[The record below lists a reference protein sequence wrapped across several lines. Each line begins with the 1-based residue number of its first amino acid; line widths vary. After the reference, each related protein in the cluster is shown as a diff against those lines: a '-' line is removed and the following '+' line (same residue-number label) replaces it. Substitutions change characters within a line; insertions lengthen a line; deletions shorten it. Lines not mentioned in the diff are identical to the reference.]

1 MFLSW
6 SHMCFVLVSQTISDC
21 LIFKTNE
28 KTLWCS
34 LTKSLLQHI
43 EQGSWNMNCLTNI
56 IIFKYK
62 QQYKPICLSKTSD
75 KNTISLFS
83 TLPQWLRT
91 SYVAKFI
98 GFPDPL
104 EPDHAI
110 YINIWMSYI
119 HVNLTTLAQKS

>member
-1 MFLSW
+1 
-6 SHMCFVLVSQTISDC
+6 
-21 LIFKTNE
+21 
-28 KTLWCS
+28 
-34 LTKSLLQHI
+34 
-43 EQGSWNMNCLTNI
+43 
-56 IIFKYK
+56 
-62 QQYKPICLSKTSD
+62 
-75 KNTISLFS
+75 
-83 TLPQWLRT
+83 LRT